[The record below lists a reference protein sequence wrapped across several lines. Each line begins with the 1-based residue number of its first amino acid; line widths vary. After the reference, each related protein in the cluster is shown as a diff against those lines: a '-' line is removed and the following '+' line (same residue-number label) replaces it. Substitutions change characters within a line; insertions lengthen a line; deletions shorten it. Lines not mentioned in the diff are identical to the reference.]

1 MDLLNRIT
9 IDPQIISGKPCIRGM
24 RVTVT
29 NVLRL
34 LATGETRENVLKA
47 YPYLE
52 SADIDAC
59 LLYASKVVDDDSFP
73 LQAA

>member
-1 MDLLNRIT
+1 MDLLNRIS

-29 NVLRL
+29 NILRL
-34 LATGETRENVLKA
+34 LSTGESRENVLKA

-59 LLYASKVVDDDSFP
+59 LLYKAEAWKN
-73 LQAA
+73 L